1 MRLRSYRFAFAAA
14 AISSSLALFPPALR
28 ADSVIEEII
37 VRVNNEI
44 VTRTEYIHSKDQLKS
59 EIRQQEPKDADKLYA
74 DRERDVLRDLIDQQ
88 LLLEKGKELD
98 INVDTD
104 LIKRLDEMRK
114 QMGLESMEDLDKA
127 AQAQGTTLEDFKL
140 NMKNGMITQK
150 VIGSE
155 VGRHLTIGKDEIQ
168 KFYEGHKDQFS
179 QTEQVRMSELLV
191 STQKMGADGKTPVD
205 ADEAAVQAAE
215 AKAKD
220 LLEQIRKGASFEV
233 IAKKN
238 SDGPTAAQ
246 GGDLGYFQRG
256 QLAKDLEDK
265 TFAMKTGEVS
275 DAIRTKQGFV
285 LLKVSE
291 HTPAGI
297 ATLKEAEPKIQDALY
312 YEKLQPALRTYLT
325 KLREDAYI
333 EIKPGYVDSG
343 ASPNQTKFVQ
353 TKGVEASAKELKK
366 NKKLGLFHGG
376 KS

>member
-1 MRLRSYRFAFAAA
+1 MFRLALGAA
-14 AISSSLALFPPALR
+14 AISSGLALFPHSLR

-114 QMGLESMEDLDKA
+114 QMGLETMEDLDKA
-127 AQAQGTTLEDFKL
+127 AQAQGTTLGDFKL

-155 VGRHLTIGKDEIQ
+155 VGRHLTISKDEIQ
-168 KFYEGHKDQFS
+168 KFYEQHKDQFA
-179 QTEQVRMSELLV
+179 QTEQVRMGELLV
-191 STQKMGADGKTPVD
+191 STQKMGPDGKTPVD
-205 ADEAAVQAAE
+205 ADEATVQAAE

-220 LLEQIRKGASFEV
+220 LLGQIQKGASFEE

-256 QLAKDLEDK
+256 QLAKDLEDR
-265 TFAMKTGEVS
+265 TFAMKVGEVS

-291 HTPAGI
+291 HTPAGM

-353 TKGVEASAKELKK
+353 TKGAEASAKELKK
-366 NKKLGLFHGG
+366 NKKLGLFRGG